1 MATVK
6 KSLEIP
12 TLGTSVS
19 THQSICATDNRHGL
33 GIAFNNSQFLAT
45 FNNFDSI
52 FK

>member
-12 TLGTSVS
+12 TLGPSVS
-19 THQSICATDNRHGL
+19 THQSICAMGNTHGL
-33 GIAFNNSQFLAT
+33 GIAFTDSQFLAT

-52 FK
+52 F